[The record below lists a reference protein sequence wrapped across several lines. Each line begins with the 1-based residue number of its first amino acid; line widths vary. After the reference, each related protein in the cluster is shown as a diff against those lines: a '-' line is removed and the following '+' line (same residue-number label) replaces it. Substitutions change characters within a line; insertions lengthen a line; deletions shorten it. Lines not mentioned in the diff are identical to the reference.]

1 MKRLLFILISLFTYT
16 VCIYAEDDIEFNAI
30 APEVVKEGQ
39 QFQVKFEINTLKA
52 TNFRGPSF
60 TGFEVLNGP
69 ADARGQSISF
79 DSNGNRT
86 QIISYSKTYY
96 LLATKEGTYTIEP
109 ATFQVGN
116 KQYSTKQLTIKVLS
130 DADAAEASAA
140 VGNSNKS
147 NSKTNDLFAQVM
159 LSKRKV
165 YEQEAVLATIKLYAG
180 QSVNLSQV
188 LNADFPNFDGFA
200 VSEIDLG
207 EESRQL
213 KAEEVNGKIYGSVVL
228 AQYLLFPQKTGKID
242 IASGK
247 LEVLTQVPRQ
257 INIHDIFNMDMYDN
271 VKRVVNIPATSVTV
285 ESLPSGRPASF
296 MNAIGNFSIS
306 SSINSKKVK
315 ENEAITIKVEVKGTG
330 NLKYI
335 KNPEINFPE
344 DFETYDPVVNVETKN
359 TTSGLQGYKTI
370 EYTAIPRFAGNFTIP
385 GIEFSYFDT
394 SSNSYKTLT
403 TQPFELQVE
412 KGEGNSASTVMNN
425 FTNKENVKLLGQD
438 IRFIKVGET
447 KLQKEITFVLGS
459 WGYILGYIIPAL
471 LFIIFVIIYRK
482 QAKANSDITLMKTKK
497 ANKVAKKRLKLA
509 GNYLKEHKKEQFYA
523 ETLKAVWGYLSDKLS
538 LPLSEL
544 TKDNVEAEL
553 NKYGAD
559 NELITRFME
568 ILNTCEFAQYAP
580 SQSEKAMD
588 DLYESTVNAIGKME
602 NTIKK

>member
-16 VCIYAEDDIEFNAI
+16 VYTTYAEDNIEFNAI

-39 QFQVKFEINTLKA
+39 QFQVKFEINTMKA

-69 ADARGQSISF
+69 AEARGQSISF

-96 LLATKEGTYTIEP
+96 LMATKAGTYTIEP

-130 DADAAEASAA
+130 DEDSADRAA
-140 VGNSNKS
+140 VGNSEKS
-147 NSKTNDLFAQVM
+147 SAKTNDLFAQIL

-165 YEQEAVLATIKLYAG
+165 FEQEAVLATIKLFAG

-188 LNADFPNFDGFA
+188 LNADFPSFDGFA
-200 VSEIDLG
+200 VSEMELG
-207 EESRQL
+207 EDRQM
-213 KAEEVNGKIYGSVVL
+213 KAEEVNGKIYRTVVL

-242 IASGK
+242 IPSGK

-257 INIHDIFNMDMYDN
+257 VNIHDIFNMDMFDN
-271 VKRVVNIPATSVTV
+271 VRRSVNIPATSVTV
-285 ESLPSGRPASF
+285 ESLPAGRPASF
-296 MNAIGNFSIS
+296 MNAIGNFTIS
-306 SSINSKKVK
+306 SSINNTKVK
-315 ENEAITIKVEVKGTG
+315 ENEAITIKVDIRGTG

-335 KNPEINFPE
+335 KTPEINFPK

-385 GIEFSYFDT
+385 AITFSYFDT

-412 KGEGNSASTVMNN
+412 KGDGSTASALMNN
-425 FTNKENVKLLGQD
+425 FTNKEDVKLLGQD
-438 IRFIKVGET
+438 IRFIKVGNS
-447 KLQKEITFVLGS
+447 KLQKDITFVFGS

-471 LFIIFVIIYRK
+471 LFIMFVIIYRK
-482 QAKANSDITLMKTKK
+482 QAKANANIALMKTKK

-509 GNYLKEHKKEQFYA
+509 GNYLKEHKKEQFYD

-544 TKDNVEAEL
+544 SKDNVEAEL
-553 NKYGAD
+553 NRYGAD
-559 NELITRFME
+559 NDLIVRFME

-580 SQSEKAMD
+580 AQSEKAMD
-588 DLYESTVNAIGKME
+588 DLYESTVEAIGKME